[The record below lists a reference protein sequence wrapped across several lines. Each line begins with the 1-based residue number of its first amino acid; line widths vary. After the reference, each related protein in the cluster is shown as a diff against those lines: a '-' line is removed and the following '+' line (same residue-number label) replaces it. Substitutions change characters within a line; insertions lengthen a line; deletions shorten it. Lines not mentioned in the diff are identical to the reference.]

1 MGKHSKARI
10 AATGLNNLGSA
21 WQTLQDMPPRPERKK
36 VPPRQ
41 PRPPVR
47 STPETASP
55 TPEPASNTDVSGSA
69 IDQPQVSDST
79 LALLDRSIDQIFFR
93 HDLARSQDTMEFL
106 NADIQNRLTRLHE
119 DSSLWAPLK
128 TGGEFS
134 PRRRQQIVYEHFGDN
149 PKYALTTV
157 LSKLSDHGQRVFTE
171 EAKIIRKLNSR
182 YQALWDAAP
191 DYVFELSSAT
201 TVTHNDP
208 VPSNQAPIPTE
219 TTGLVSITPAVN
231 KVVKLADDK
240 DAERRAM
247 RRARVATAAAGTTVG
262 PTGVVHE
269 LPGRSAV
276 IESSVTPAEADESS
290 VAAQVEAEDDTEE
303 AILGIQAIFIEL
315 ERAAEQGF
323 KTAAEIAAARL
334 RLVEIMALITAEEA
348 RVYAEYKE
356 KTLTKVDKERLIAL
370 TRDARR
376 LRHTWLD
383 RLRRAETALEAAN
396 QINDEVEELPDE
408 NIEALEDE
416 PSPEQVVTDEQLV
429 SGTESPVINP
439 SSDAGITL
447 VPAPE
452 SGTGAT
458 PQPIQQPVGFVKR
471 VSQSWSNALDYIRNG
486 WRRVYREEVL
496 GELAPYELES
506 AVEVGHV
513 EAKVQAAAGIAG
525 GLASGLGVAFIPD
538 ITRWATQTLAAKA
551 DREVINQ
558 AIREA
563 VRARSE
569 LLDAQVEPSSIDAL
583 DFADRVLE
591 HRERQQHLIDQV
603 QANRRL
609 TPSQKELL
617 LSKLQLVLEDFEHNG
632 AGVQAAYDQEVAAS
646 LDAAL
651 TEAQATAER
660 LVNTHLISKVSGG
673 KVMREAVNT
682 AAVLGS
688 GAAIMSGAAT
698 VFAGLHLARG
708 PAYSLQSI
716 VERYTQASQEQAR
729 GERKSEVT
737 VLKVVKEGF
746 ADWWK
751 KLSGEQQSYRD
762 RRQALGTLVRS
773 LGLGGATLAAGG
785 ELLSEAMENTDL
797 DKVLERGLAR
807 AKNTVSEVYQQWFG
821 EDELGVVPDLDEGRV
836 FKGEIPVG
844 SRVLGGSEHEGIT
857 YVLKRV
863 IQNNP
868 EAYGYDGD
876 SDLSA
881 DIFAKR
887 LAVRI
892 AEGDGQMRRWLT
904 SKAIDKLNLFP
915 EFINGEWHLAAVV
928 DGRKLTLE
936 DLAEQGF
943 TSAMP
948 DNNK

>member
-10 AATGLNNLGSA
+10 AATGLNNLGA
-21 WQTLQDMPPRPERKK
+21 AFKTLQNMPSRPEIEK
-36 VPPRQ
+36 VSPGKPK
-41 PRPPVR
+41 PPVG
-47 STPETASP
+47 SKPEIASR
-55 TPEPASNTDVSGSA
+55 TPEPASGTGVSGSA
-69 IDQPQVSDST
+69 IDQPELSDST
-79 LALLDRSIDQIFFR
+79 LALLDRSFDKIFFR
-93 HDLARSQDTMEFL
+93 HDLARSQVTMESL
-106 NADIQNRLTRLHE
+106 NADIQNRLTRLH
-119 DSSLWAPLK
+119 DDLSLWAPLK

-134 PRRRQQIVYEHFGDN
+134 TRRRQQIIYEHFGGN
-149 PKYALTTV
+149 PEYAITTV
-157 LSKLSDHGQRVFTE
+157 LSKLSDHGRRVFIE
-171 EAKIIRKLNSR
+171 EARIIRELHSQ

-191 DYVFELSSAT
+191 DHVFDWGSSTITTQNEPALSDPI
-201 TVTHNDP
+201 TV
-208 VPSNQAPIPTE
+208 PTE
-219 TTGLVSITPAVN
+219 TTALVPITPAVD

-240 DAERRAM
+240 DAERRAV
-247 RRARVATAAAGTTVG
+247 RWARVATAAAGTTVG

-276 IESSVTPAEADESS
+276 IESSVPPAEADEPS
-290 VAAQVEAEDDTEE
+290 VADQVEAEADTEE
-303 AILGIQAIFIEL
+303 AILGIQAIFFEL

-323 KTAAEIAAARL
+323 KNAAEIADARL

-348 RVYAEYKE
+348 RIYAEYKE

-376 LRHTWLD
+376 QRHTWLG

-396 QINDEVEELPDE
+396 EINDEVEELPDE
-408 NIEALEDE
+408 NIADLEAE

-429 SGTESPVINP
+429 SDTEPPVINP

-452 SGTGAT
+452 SETGAT
-458 PQPIQQPVGFVKR
+458 PQPIQQSVGFVKR
-471 VSQSWSNALDYIRNG
+471 VRQSWSNTLDYIRNG

-506 AVEVGHV
+506 AAEVGHV
-513 EAKVQAAAGIAG
+513 EVKVQAAAGIAG

-569 LLDAQVEPSSIDAL
+569 LLHAQVEPSSIDAL

-609 TPSQKELL
+609 TPSQKEFL
-617 LSKLQLVLEDFEHNG
+617 LSKLQLVFEDFEHNG

-651 TEAQATAER
+651 TETQATAER
-660 LVNTHLISKVSGG
+660 LVNTHFVSKVSGG

-708 PAYSLQSI
+708 PAYSLQAI

-729 GERKSEVT
+729 GERKSEVS
-737 VLKVVKEGF
+737 VLRVVKEGF

-797 DKVLERGLAR
+797 DEVLERGLAR
-807 AKNTVSEVYQQWFG
+807 ANNTVSAVYRQWFG
-821 EDELGVVPDLDEGRV
+821 EEELGVVPAPDNGRV

-857 YVLKRV
+857 YVLRRV

-868 EAYGYDGD
+868 EAYGYDGE

-904 SKAIDKLNLFP
+904 TKAIDQLNLFP
-915 EFINGEWHLAAVV
+915 EFINGEWHLAAVA
-928 DGRKLTLE
+928 DGKRLTLE
-936 DLAEQGF
+936 DLAAQGF

-948 DNNK
+948 DNKK